1 MVSIVWLD
9 NVADPQWFP
18 DPRLAMRD
26 PNGLLAAGG
35 ELTPQRIIA
44 AYHKGIFPWYS
55 EGEPVLWWSPD
66 PRAVL
71 LPDELDISRS
81 LRKTLKQRPFHVR
94 SDTAFRRVMGECAA
108 PRAGQ
113 SGTWI
118 TADVL
123 DAYCRLH
130 DMGIAHSIECWQD
143 DQLVGGL
150 YGIALGKVFFGES
163 MFSRSTD
170 ASKVALVYLT
180 AQLTRW
186 DYGLID
192 CQVSSA
198 HLRSLG
204 ARDIPRDIFLNM
216 LNHWVRE
223 PGRPNEH
230 WRFDEDI
237 DTALAD
243 KKRRVY
249 PTLPK
254 RDDPNTP
261 SR

>member
-35 ELTPQRIIA
+35 ELTPERIIA
-44 AYHKGIFPWYS
+44 AYHRGIFPWYS

-81 LRKTLKQRPFHVR
+81 LRKTLKQRPFTVR

-118 TADVL
+118 TEDVL

-163 MFSRSTD
+163 MFSRRAD

-223 PGRPNEH
+223 PGQPNCA
-230 WRFDEDI
+230 WRFDDDI
-237 DTALAD
+237 DAAALGYQ
-243 KKRRVY
+243 KRRVV
-249 PTLPK
+249 PGNLG
-254 RDDPNTP
+254 
-261 SR
+261 